1 MNTVRFAFV
10 LTVTAMPTQSLTPPM
25 HINAQGRFVYR
36 IKEKKWIAEKNVQ
49 WTQGNN
55 TIKAD
60 HVSVVMH
67 PNTSTGNQ
75 DVQSIHATGHV
86 TIHLNEGTARCHALT
101 YDGRKK
107 TIVLQGND
115 AHNAVLAT
123 KKDTIS
129 SAQFNIFLHR
139 GSHNDQTSW
148 RIDRIV
154 SCHPVRLTSPDT
166 QLMGNQGV
174 YHHKKNTAFIKGN
187 VRIMHNKNY
196 IETNRVAIDTKKKC
210 YVIHDGHIQSLV
222 DVKTEKKDKL

>member
-1 MNTVRFAFV
+1 MNTMRFAFV
-10 LTVTAMPTQSLTPPM
+10 LTVTAMPTQGLPPPM
-25 HINAQGRFVYR
+25 HVHAQGRVVYR

-49 WTQGNN
+49 WTQGSN

-60 HVSVVMH
+60 HASVVIH
-67 PNTSTGNQ
+67 PNTRA
-75 DVQSIHATGHV
+75 VQSIHATGHV
-86 TIHLNEGTARCHALT
+86 TICMDQGTARCHALT
-101 YDGRKK
+101 YDGHHK

-115 AHNAVLAT
+115 AHNAVFAT
-123 KKDTIS
+123 EKDTIS
-129 SAQFNIFLHR
+129 SAQFKIFLQR
-139 GSHNDQTSW
+139 GAQNDQTRW

-174 YHHKKNTAFIKGN
+174 YHHKKNTAFIKGD

-196 IETNRVAIDTKKKC
+196 IETDDVVIDTKKKC

-222 DVKTEKKDKL
+222 DTKTEKKDKP